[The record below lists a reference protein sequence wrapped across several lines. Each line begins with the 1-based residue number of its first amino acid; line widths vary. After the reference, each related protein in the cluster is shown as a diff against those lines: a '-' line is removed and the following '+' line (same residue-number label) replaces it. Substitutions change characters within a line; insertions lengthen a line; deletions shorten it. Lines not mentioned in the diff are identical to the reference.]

1 MLSSIKNEHETWFCA
16 FDDDMTTFYG
26 ILFVQ
31 KCKAPFIPEAS
42 PDWML
47 SLLYAKYMVEEIPN
61 TSLAFHT
68 HWYPANY
75 EFIDVSL
82 WTTAKAKCFK
92 TNSLKTALF
101 LGNSTQ
107 VTMVSDRTRENLIN
121 KNDYI
126 TCNQVNPLL
135 CVELWSIQP
144 LCGKIWMV
152 IISTR
157 QESRRKQEEELR
169 RGAPLLRWLV
179 RADDTSCSEGIS
191 YRSSVSSL
199 NVAHKTGHVDVNSTV
214 SIVQL
219 TL

>member
-1 MLSSIKNEHETWFCA
+1 MNMKHDFMILMMIWPHFMANLCRNVKLRSYRRRHRIRCRHFSMQSIWWKKFQTPHLLSISTGTLQMMSSSMSH
-16 FDDDMTTFYG
+16 YG
-26 ILFVQ
+26 
-31 KCKAPFIPEAS
+31 S
-42 PDWML
+42 
-47 SLLYAKYMVEEIPN
+47 
-61 TSLAFHT
+61 
-68 HWYPANY
+68 
-75 EFIDVSL
+75 
-82 WTTAKAKCFK
+82 TAKAKCFK
-92 TNSLKTALF
+92 TNSWEMALF

-107 VTMVSDRTRENLIN
+107 LAMVSDHTRENSIN

-169 RGAPLLRWLV
+169 RGAPLLCWLV
-179 RADDTSCSEGIS
+179 GADDTSCSEGIS
-191 YRSSVSSL
+191 YCSSVSSL
-199 NVAHKTGHVDVNSTV
+199 NVTHKTGHADVNSTV